1 LFTGLIEEMGIV
13 HRVQITG
20 SSGSLSIRADKV
32 FEDLKIGDSIAV
44 NGICLTVVEI
54 LDNVFKVEVM
64 KETFDRTALSDLKI
78 GDKVNL
84 ERAVK
89 ISDRFGGHF
98 VSGHVDGVG
107 IIRSFDYCENA
118 KIFEI
123 STEPELSK
131 YIVSKGSIA
140 IDGIS
145 LTIVKT
151 EGVLFTVSIIP
162 HTLKNTNL
170 AFKKIGDKVNLEVDL
185 IAKYLEKLL
194 EQKMKAEEGI
204 TYSFLAK
211 QGFLED

>member
-1 LFTGLIEEMGIV
+1 MFTGLVEEMGVMRRI
-13 HRVQITG
+13 QITG
-20 SSGSLSIRADKV
+20 SSGSLSIGAHKV

-54 LDNVFKVEVM
+54 LENVFKVEVM

-84 ERAVK
+84 ERALR
-89 ISDRFGGHF
+89 INDRFGGHF

-107 IIRSFDYCENA
+107 IIRSFDFCENA

-131 YIVSKGSIA
+131 YLVSKGSIA
-140 IDGIS
+140 VDGIS
-145 LTIVKT
+145 LTIVEAK
-151 EGVLFTVSIIP
+151 GVSFTVSIIP

-170 AFKKIGDKVNLEVDL
+170 GLKKIGDRVNLEVDM

-194 EQKMKAEEGI
+194 EQRMEGEKGI
-204 TYSFLAK
+204 TYSFLAE

>member
-1 LFTGLIEEMGIV
+1 MFTGLIEEMGIV